1 MAISRIGSTTW
12 ATESLLICLMS
23 GIADS
28 PGGSPGEEAVK
39 SKIAV
44 TSRWFSGSGLW

>member
-12 ATESLLICLMS
+12 ATESLLICLIS
-23 GIADS
+23 GMAAS
-28 PGGSPGEEAVK
+28 PGGSPGDEAVSNK
-39 SKIAV
+39 MAV